1 MGSDEE
7 LSEDEEEILVYVEF
21 EGLVDGNGFSE
32 KQLQL
37 DMIGVDTEH
46 PIMQINGR
54 FYEGAYEDLAGTY
67 MFFTS
72 DDTSVVN
79 DHVFDAASNLK
90 YFAKTRKFLKMQ
102 RIFIKP
108 RTEVLGDSEDSQCI
122 PNLSTLKQAGVP
134 LRYYEQAL
142 SFWETMRN
150 DRLNALH
157 LYLEKQR
164 VRQQKKSQGIMLDSE
179 SDEDN
184 PFAAYKHKDESD
196 SVNNP
201 EDART
206 ESKRESK
213 ENINETLQTIGNACL
228 DNVEKLVAATESKS
242 LISNG
247 GSSRLVRT
255 TKTYK
260 TKTLKK
266 RNATMARNIQRKKN
280 RTKGKILISDRKET
294 ELSNAGEKSEQP
306 GRSNV
311 TQTSGS
317 TEIITNVSENE
328 NKKDEEKEKETKS
341 DKHKVVAI
349 IGESKVDSNQ
359 TGLTDSKVIK
369 QRKREAKMKEISAQ
383 LKAIAE
389 EHLKTKVD

>member
-79 DHVFDAASNLK
+79 DPVFDAASNLK

-122 PNLSTLKQAGVP
+122 PNLNTLKQAGIP
-134 LRYYEQAL
+134 IRYYEQAL
-142 SFWETMRN
+142 SFWKTMRD

-164 VRQQKKSQGIMLDSE
+164 VRQQKKAQGIMLDSE

-201 EDART
+201 EDARI
-206 ESKRESK
+206 ESKRESQDNT
-213 ENINETLQTIGNACL
+213 ESLETIINACQN
-228 DNVEKLVAATESKS
+228 NVEELVAATEPKS
-242 LISNG
+242 LILNDG
-247 GSSRLVRT
+247 NSRLVRT
-255 TKTYK
+255 IKTYK
-260 TKTLKK
+260 TKTLRK
-266 RNATMARNIQRKKN
+266 RNATIARNMQRKKH
-280 RTKGKILISDRKET
+280 RTKGKRLISDKKET
-294 ELSNAGEKSEQP
+294 ESSNTGEKSEQP

-311 TQTSGS
+311 TQTSDS
-317 TEIITNVSENE
+317 TEIIRTVSENE
-328 NKKDEEKEKETKS
+328 NEKEKEKETES
-341 DKHKVVAI
+341 EKVVAI
-349 IGESKVDSNQ
+349 IGESKVDINQ
-359 TGLTDSKVIK
+359 TSSTDNKVIK

-389 EHLKTKVD
+389 EYLNTKVD